1 MKILVGFLAIAL
13 AVVTWAYFEKPLSSF
28 TGPLA
33 SPSPQSPQGGPAQTD
48 GNPVGFRLKVQY
60 DNQNPQPVG
69 VVTPTPSPVT
79 VEGDTSKQNCLAKN
93 TCKFAGIYIVNTTQ
107 PPACT
112 TAVPAC
118 DLPSSCPTGATCLHV
133 NTDQQNLAIDSY
145 QIEGSDYHHPEN
157 IDSELRIILTK
168 K

>member
-1 MKILVGFLAIAL
+1 MESNRMLKSVVGALAVAL
-13 AVVTWAYFEKPLSSF
+13 AVVVWAYFFEPF
-28 TGPLA
+28 VNWRPPPRA
-33 SPSPQSPQGGPAQTD
+33 D

-79 VEGDTSKQNCLAKN
+79 VEGDNSKQNCLAKN

-112 TAVPAC
+112 AAVPAC
-118 DLPSSCPTGATCLHV
+118 VLASPCPTDATCLHV
-133 NTDQQNLAIDSY
+133 KTDQQNLAIDSY